1 MRLNLV
7 AGRAR
12 KLIGSQAAA
21 TRATGL
27 LTLVLVLALQVAT
40 PSLAATP
47 NPRASEEERL
57 IEIYRLISQS
67 KFREALPRAEALVRD
82 RPNFQLAHLVYADL
96 LQAQS
101 GRSGPEG
108 RSLANPGSQTDAAL
122 LADLK
127 RESQQRIKARLEP
140 PPAGHVP
147 AQFMALAPSVRHA
160 IAVDASRSR
169 LYLFEN
175 RATGLKLV
183 DDFYVSVGKL
193 GIAKT
198 LEGDQRTPLGVYF
211 ITSNLERST
220 LTDFYGAGA
229 LPINYP
235 NQLDAKRGKTGSGI
249 WLHGTPPNQFS
260 RAPQATDGCVVLSNP
275 DLQRLIRTV
284 AIRSTPVVIA
294 AKLDWVAPEAA
305 KGQAQDFEQILS
317 DWRAAKSNRDVG
329 RLLSFYAEDF
339 QSYGKSLTAWT
350 PVLKGEIKQLAGR
363 AVQIKDLSFLHWK
376 DEQETMVVTF
386 AELAAGAITGM
397 TKRQYWIRQ
406 PGKQWK
412 IFFESTI

>member
-1 MRLNLV
+1 MRLNPCAGSARNLIERLAGVTVWLALAV
-7 AGRAR
+7 AFC
-12 KLIGSQAAA
+12 LQ
-21 TRATGL
+21 
-27 LTLVLVLALQVAT
+27 LTL
-40 PSLAATP
+40 PSWAASS
-47 NPRASEEERL
+47 NARASEEERL
-57 IEIYRLISQS
+57 LEIYKLIGQSRL
-67 KFREALPRAEALVRD
+67 REAMPRAEALVRD

-96 LQAQS
+96 LQANS
-101 GRSGPEG
+101 GRASAAGRGLPESLGPPDT
-108 RSLANPGSQTDAAL
+108 ATL

-147 AQFMALAPSVRHA
+147 AQFLALASSVRHA

-175 RATGLKLV
+175 GASGLKLV
-183 DDFYVSVGKL
+183 EDFYISVGKL
-193 GIAKT
+193 GVAKT

-211 ITSNLERST
+211 ITSNLDRNT

-235 NQLDAKRGKTGSGI
+235 NQLDARRGKTGSGI
-249 WLHGTPPNQFS
+249 WLHGAPPNQFS
-260 RAPQATDGCVVLSNP
+260 RAPQSTDGCVVLSNA
-275 DLQRLIRTV
+275 DLTRLIRTV

-294 AKLDWVAPEAA
+294 AKLDWVAPELAQR
-305 KGQAQDFEQILS
+305 QAQDFEQAMNS
-317 DWRAAKSNRDVG
+317 WKAAKSSKDMA
-329 RLLSFYAEDF
+329 RLLSFYTEDF
-339 QSYGKSLTAWT
+339 NSYGRTLPAWT
-350 PVLKGEIKQLAGR
+350 PVLQAELKRLAGR

-386 AELAAGAITGM
+386 AELAAGARTGM